1 MILRKANNRSGRA
14 LSALQSNTWP
24 SRSES
29 STVEELHTRASLGL
43 GTLEAA
49 VMESLW
55 KMGEANVSG
64 VVSSLDRR
72 LAYTT
77 VMTTLSRL
85 YRKGL
90 LVRRMIRRAF
100 FTHLRLRPRNGI
112 ANEPAIS
119 WPPSPLHNASCRP
132 SLMQFGIVTSPCW
145 VFWKRRSGSS
155 GPTRPDKADACP
167 DNVPLVWASLLAVKL
182 SRVSQCLNPVNRL
195 PSSWSTTPTA

>member
-1 MILRKANNRSGRA
+1 VILRKANDRSGRA
-14 LSALQSNTWP
+14 LSALQSNTWS

-100 FTHLRLRPRNGI
+100 FYS
-112 ANEPAIS
+112 PAITPEEWDRKRTS
-119 WPPSPLHNASCRP
+119 DFVATFPSAQCFIS
-132 SLMQFGIVTSPCW
+132 SLV
-145 VFWKRRSGSS
+145 
-155 GPTRPDKADACP
+155 DAIWDC
-167 DNVPLVWASLLAVKL
+167 DESLLGVLEDQAQAGRLDPIRQTHAPIMSHWSGRVC
-182 SRVSQCLNPVNRL
+182 SR
-195 PSSWSTTPTA
+195 